1 MCSGLVAAAAGAFLL
16 KLVTWMLVK
25 LLLSLITRHRAP
37 AAAAA
42 ATRGSGQVGRG
53 LIRQTVFIYT
63 NTSIHNYPLII
74 GYITDTRQAK
84 YVRLGS
90 KDFIFHYKAYT
101 ITPSPLA
108 EEPNVSP
115 ASGAVFRWDVERYVT
130 NTENKGD
137 GNNAVCRM

>member
-25 LLLSLITRHRAP
+25 LLLSLNTRHRPPAA

-84 YVRLGS
+84 YVRLEL
-90 KDFIFHYKAYT
+90 KDFIFHYKSYT
-101 ITPSPLA
+101 ISP
-108 EEPNVSP
+108 
-115 ASGAVFRWDVERYVT
+115 
-130 NTENKGD
+130 
-137 GNNAVCRM
+137 C

>member
-25 LLLSLITRHRAP
+25 LLLSLNTRHRPPAAA

-74 GYITDTRQAK
+74 GHITDTRQAK
-84 YVRLGS
+84 YVRLEL
-90 KDFIFHYKAYT
+90 KDFIFHYKSYT
-101 ITPSPLA
+101 ISP
-108 EEPNVSP
+108 
-115 ASGAVFRWDVERYVT
+115 
-130 NTENKGD
+130 
-137 GNNAVCRM
+137 C

>member
-25 LLLSLITRHRAP
+25 LLLSLNTRHRPPAAAAA

-84 YVRLGS
+84 YVRLEL
-90 KDFIFHYKAYT
+90 KDFIFHYKSHT
-101 ITPSPLA
+101 ISP
-108 EEPNVSP
+108 
-115 ASGAVFRWDVERYVT
+115 
-130 NTENKGD
+130 
-137 GNNAVCRM
+137 C

>member
-25 LLLSLITRHRAP
+25 LLLSLNTRHRPPAAAA

-115 ASGAVFRWDVERYVT
+115 ASCAVFR
-130 NTENKGD
+130 
-137 GNNAVCRM
+137 